1 MKTGQD
7 RTSQDRNPAKQM
19 PDLLQPVHCVSNNLQ
34 KTARAVSR
42 LYAEEMRPSGLTRAQ
57 YPMLGYLE
65 AAGPLPMS
73 DLANRL
79 YMERTT
85 LTRNLKPLEAA
96 GYVERPVDP
105 DDARVRLVAIT
116 PLGRRKL
123 REARRY
129 WRAAQS
135 RVLKLIGAE
144 AWLELE
150 TSLRTLRRLVQ

>member
-1 MKTGQD
+1 MKPT
-7 RTSQDRNPAKQM
+7 
-19 PDLLQPVHCVSNNLQ
+19 PDLLDPGHCVSNNLQ

-57 YPMLGYLE
+57 FPMLGFLE

-73 DLANRL
+73 DLAERI

-85 LTRNLKPLEAA
+85 LTRNLKLLEDA
-96 GYVERPVDP
+96 GLVERPAAP
-105 DDARVRLVAIT
+105 ADARVKLVAIT

-129 WRAAQS
+129 WRKAQA
-135 RVLKLIGAE
+135 RVLKLFGAE
-144 AWLELE
+144 EWLTLE
-150 TSLRTLRRLVQ
+150 ASLRTLRRLVQ

>member
-1 MKTGQD
+1 MDKLQELLE
-7 RTSQDRNPAKQM
+7 PA
-19 PDLLQPVHCVSNNLQ
+19 HCVSNNLQ

-57 YPMLGYLE
+57 FPILGFLE

-73 DLANRL
+73 DLAARL

-85 LTRNLKPLEAA
+85 LTRNLQPLEDA
-96 GYVERPVDP
+96 GLVERPADSH
-105 DDARVRLVAIT
+105 DARVKLVAIT

-129 WRAAQS
+129 WRKAQS
-135 RVLKLIGAE
+135 RVVQLFGPE
-144 AWLELE
+144 QWLELE
-150 TSLRTLRRLVQ
+150 AALRTLRRLVQ

>member
-1 MKTGQD
+1 MDPLQ
-7 RTSQDRNPAKQM
+7 Q
-19 PDLLQPVHCVSNNLQ
+19 LLEPGHCVSNNLQ

-57 YPMLGYLE
+57 FPILGYLE

-73 DLANRL
+73 DLAARL

-85 LTRNLKPLEAA
+85 LTRNLRPLEDA
-96 GYVERPVDP
+96 GLIERPANP
-105 DDARVRLVAIT
+105 HDARVKLVAIT

-129 WRAAQS
+129 WRKAQT
-135 RVLKLIGAE
+135 RVVQLIGPE
-144 AWLELE
+144 QWLELE
-150 TSLRTLRRLVQ
+150 AALRTLRRLVQ